1 MVWVMNNQ
9 TSFKDLYS
17 FPGFQ
22 ASVRIKPHPDHPG
35 ARVTTL
41 KRRQKKLFAHVDKLN
56 VAGMTVGLRQFVTL
70 MPVERQSIWS
80 SRFAGLNAESAM
92 P

>member
-1 MVWVMNNQ
+1 MTTL

-17 FPGFQ
+17 FPGFR
-22 ASVRIKPHPDHPG
+22 ASVRLKPHPDHPG

-41 KRRQKKLFAHVDKLN
+41 KRRQKKLFVH
-56 VAGMTVGLRQFVTL
+56 AGKPSVVGTTLGLKQSVTL
-70 MPVERQSIWS
+70 MPEEHRFIWN
-80 SRFAGLNAESAM
+80 SRSVGLNAESVM

>member
-1 MVWVMNNQ
+1 MNNQ
-9 TSFKDLYS
+9 TSFKDLYN
-17 FPGFQ
+17 FPGFR

-41 KRRQKKLFAHVDKLN
+41 KRRQKKLFVR
-56 VAGMTVGLRQFVTL
+56 AGKSSEAGTTAGSKQFATL
-70 MPVERQSIWS
+70 MPEELQFIWS
-80 SRFAGLNAESAM
+80 SKSVGLNAASVR

>member
-1 MVWVMNNQ
+1 MTTL

-17 FPGFQ
+17 FPGFR
-22 ASVRIKPHPDHPG
+22 ASVRLKPHPDHPG

-41 KRRQKKLFAHVDKLN
+41 KRRQKKLFVR
-56 VAGMTVGLRQFVTL
+56 AGKPSAVGTTAGLKQFAILTR
-70 MPVERQSIWS
+70 EEHQFIWS
-80 SRFAGLNAESAM
+80 SRSAGLNAESAM